1 VGRETLG
8 AGGHQGV
15 AFGPIPGSTPAT
27 RVYVPVDGRVHRIDV
42 FSEAPGEEG
51 LDADDRRL
59 LGTLSFERPSASAAS
74 LRLPRANA
82 PEALYPAGG
91 EEPRLPDRG
100 WRSSSVGD
108 EPGSIEYSAS
118 STGEKRLVGGCWQA
132 NPAFW
137 VQVQHGPAANSNKGD
152 GIPTGWTRIGVP
164 NYYRG
169 SQCSWATSAAPTL
182 NKDEKGT
189 AIPGKT
195 AHKAGN

>member
-1 VGRETLG
+1 VGREPLG

-137 VQVQHGPAANSNKGD
+137 VQVQHGPAANSN
-152 GIPTGWTRIGVP
+152 
-164 NYYRG
+164 
-169 SQCSWATSAAPTL
+169 
-182 NKDEKGT
+182 
-189 AIPGKT
+189 
-195 AHKAGN
+195 